1 MTKRD
6 DDVTPRVG
14 ADLRSRKTY
23 ASPQLVIYGNISQIT
38 KAVGKTGNT
47 DGGAKKDQK
56 NSAA

>member
-23 ASPQLVIYGNISQIT
+23 ASPQLVIYGNIAQIT
-38 KAVGKTGNT
+38 RAVTDMGTM
-47 DGGAKKDQK
+47 DGGVGMK
-56 NSAA
+56 NNS